1 MNIVG
6 ISALYHESACC
17 LLQEG
22 RLSAAAME
30 ERFTRIKHDPRLPVH
45 AFRYC
50 LAAAGLTIADVD
62 CIAWYELPQKKLA
75 RQLWSVGSQPDAA
88 ETAHRNAA
96 LPEMLIRERLGHTG
110 PLLFFDHHRSHAA
123 SAFFYSGWDRAAVL
137 TVDGV
142 GEWATTTYGRGLD
155 AALDLFEEVRFP
167 HSLGLL
173 YAALTAYLGFRI
185 NSDEYKVM
193 GLAAY
198 GEPRFADRIW
208 RLISDRPG
216 GQFELDMR
224 YFDFVA
230 GKS

>member
-1 MNIVG
+1 
-6 ISALYHESACC
+6 
-17 LLQEG
+17 
-22 RLSAAAME
+22 
-30 ERFTRIKHDPRLPVH
+30 
-45 AFRYC
+45 
-50 LAAAGLTIADVD
+50 
-62 CIAWYELPQKKLA
+62 
-75 RQLWSVGSQPDAA
+75 
-88 ETAHRNAA
+88 
-96 LPEMLIRERLGHTG
+96 
-110 PLLFFDHHRSHAA
+110 
-123 SAFFYSGWDRAAVL
+123 AAVL

-230 GKS
+230 GKSMFGPALADLLGQPPRQPHD